1 MTTSAESMYT
11 KIKSRIKYL
20 YRLDPESS
28 SFQNI
33 SSWCANRIAWS
44 YKFKR
49 ITYNEMVELST
60 EITNIQEGN
69 Y

>member
-1 MTTSAESMYT
+1 MTTDAESMYT
-11 KIKSRIKYL
+11 KIKNRMKYL

-33 SSWCANRIAWS
+33 SSWCADRIAWS

-49 ITYNEMVELST
+49 ITYDEMVELTT
-60 EITNIQEGN
+60 EITNILEGN